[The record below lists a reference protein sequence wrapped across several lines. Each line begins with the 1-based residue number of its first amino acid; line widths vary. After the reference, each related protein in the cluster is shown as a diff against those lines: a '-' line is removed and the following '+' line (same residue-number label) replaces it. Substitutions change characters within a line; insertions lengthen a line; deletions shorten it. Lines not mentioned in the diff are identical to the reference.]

1 MPAIVGE
8 GVGLLEKPGLP
19 LLKKKLSGCFGGK
32 MLVSET
38 APECLGG
45 KMLEWTSPTYLVNIH
60 HATTSRCC
68 CSHCGDPVCGCNP

>member
-1 MPAIVGE
+1 VPAIVGE

-45 KMLEWTSPTYLVNIH
+45 KKLEWVSPTTLVIIG
-60 HATTSRCC
+60 HATTEDFC
-68 CSHCGDPVCGCNP
+68 CSHCGETVCSCNP